1 MVMYYKAEVVA
12 IFLASGKKQC
22 VYMFK
27 MISKTN
33 KSRGFFSSLLSNK
46 KIGKYQ
52 PSFCTLNR

>member
-22 VYMFK
+22 FYMFK

-33 KSRGFFSSLLSNK
+33 KSRVFFFFSFKQQENW
-46 KIGKYQ
+46 
-52 PSFCTLNR
+52 

>member
-22 VYMFK
+22 FYMFK

-33 KSRGFFSSLLSNK
+33 KSRVFLL
-46 KIGKYQ
+46 
-52 PSFCTLNR
+52 F